1 MEEMDFLV
9 RRFDALKPVR
19 GGASP
24 HSVSEG
30 PGFFAA
36 FFDLQI
42 LKIHDFQATLA
53 SARQGLEIALA
64 PHVEHGDSPIYSG
77 FDRPSYS

>member
-36 FFDLQI
+36 FFEFPNSQI
-42 LKIHDFQATLA
+42 
-53 SARQGLEIALA
+53 
-64 PHVEHGDSPIYSG
+64 
-77 FDRPSYS
+77 